1 MRNFK
6 VEKQKEFVYVCV
18 TLLNA
23 KKKNNFR
30 LDNTQTTDYLT
41 KEIKVWFQ

>member
-23 KKKNNFR
+23 KKKPTS
-30 LDNTQTTDYLT
+30 D
-41 KEIKVWFQ
+41 